1 MADQNIKD
9 VIKQILADEAG
20 VAESTQ
26 KLSGPEGGQDG
37 KTAAAKTIKGAAGG
51 EYDPTKKDVPEVK
64 VGNETDGKVV
74 ADTVVKKSEGNK
86 VAGKE
91 VGSRQIPGALGDQS
105 GRATATS
112 SAEDGGIPGGPSDPE
127 ETEEMAWKGQPEAKP
142 GVAEDVIADIK
153 DAGKKYLG
161 EKLTEASGKLVE
173 SAKASI
179 KTLVEGFEGLDDAAK
194 TKVSTLFEATVSD
207 TIKSVTDSTQIAFA
221 EIFEEVATAY
231 HEELSDQ
238 VDTYLSYVAGEWLK
252 ENKLAVYHGT
262 RQQIA
267 ESLIEEMREVFERH
281 DLALPESKIN
291 LLERAVAQIEKLEAD
306 VATKVNESAEL
317 SKKIATMQKATVV
330 ESITKDM
337 TLTQKE
343 KVQKLAEEVEFKD
356 AEAFKTKMNTLVE
369 HYFPKT
375 PTGKSEALLEDV
387 AGEKNETHKEMA
399 EVDPQVAEVTAAM
412 SVLSKNMLTTPK
424 SKSAK

>member
-9 VIKQILADEAG
+9 VIKQILADEAK
-20 VAESTQ
+20 VDESTQ
-26 KLSGPEGGQDG
+26 KLTGPEGGQDG
-37 KTAAAKTIKGAAGG
+37 KTAAAATIKGQAGG
-51 EYDPTKKDVPEVK
+51 DYSPDKKDVPEVK
-64 VGNETDGKVV
+64 IGSETNGKKA

-86 VAGKE
+86 LTGAEKGSRDLPGAKGDAGGKTE
-91 VGSRQIPGALGDQS
+91 NVVDDGVVGSPKKEESTTDIDDFKGNKPMG
-105 GRATATS
+105 
-112 SAEDGGIPGGPSDPE
+112 EDTI
-127 ETEEMAWKGQPEAKP
+127 EA
-142 GVAEDVIADIK
+142 IK
-153 DAGKKYLG
+153 DAGKNYLS

-173 SAKASI
+173 AAKASI
-179 KTLVEGFEGLDDAAK
+179 KTLVEGFTDLDEAAK
-194 TKVSTLFEATVSD
+194 TKVSTLFEATVAD
-207 TIKSVTDSTQIAFA
+207 TIKSVTESTQGAFV
-221 EIFEEVATAY
+221 EIFEEVSTAY

-281 DLALPESKIN
+281 DLALPESKLN

-306 VATKVNESAEL
+306 FAEKVNESAEL
-317 SKKIATMQKATVV
+317 NKQIANMKKASVV
-330 ESITKDM
+330 EAVSKEM

-356 AEAFKTKMNTLVE
+356 EESFKTKLNTLVE
-369 HYFPKT
+369 HYFTKAPVASQT
-375 PTGKSEALLEDV
+375 ALLEDV
-387 AGEKNETHKEMA
+387 AGEKNEVHKESVD
-399 EVDPQVAEVTAAM
+399 VDPQVAAVAAAM
-412 SVLSKNMLTTPK
+412 SVMTKNMVTIPK